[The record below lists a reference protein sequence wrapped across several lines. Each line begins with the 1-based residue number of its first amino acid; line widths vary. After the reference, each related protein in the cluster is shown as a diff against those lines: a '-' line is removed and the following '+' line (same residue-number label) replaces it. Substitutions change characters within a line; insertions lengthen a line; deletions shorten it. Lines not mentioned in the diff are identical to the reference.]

1 MTRELELYRE
11 INKLSRELK
20 GFLKRPQTAKMKTKV
35 RVWQTDLIK
44 KTNELNKIKKER
56 ENGKKF

>member
-44 KTNELNKIKKER
+44 KTNELNEIKKER
-56 ENGKKF
+56 E

>member
-1 MTRELELYRE
+1 MTRELELYKE

-35 RVWQTDLIK
+35 RVWQMDLIK
-44 KTNELNKIKKER
+44 KTNELNEIKKER
-56 ENGKKF
+56 EDGKV

>member
-11 INKLSRELK
+11 INKLSKELK

-35 RVWQTDLIK
+35 RVWQMDLIK
-44 KTNELNKIKKER
+44 KTSELEKIKKER
-56 ENGKKF
+56 E

>member
-11 INKLSRELK
+11 INKLSREIK
-20 GFLKRPQTAKMKTKV
+20 GFLKRPQSAKMKTKV

-56 ENGKKF
+56 E